1 LSKGVYSDSADHGRL
16 NIMGMYWLLDRDG
29 AKGPSILVEAD
40 GAMRVIDVL
49 RFGPKVTKLE
59 DQQKIWD
66 DVVGGV
72 VPTMKPFVI
81 EADLEEEGVE
91 VHADLEHGGAGGAS
105 GRRGGKARRKSSG
118 GGRSAG
124 GSKRT
129 GGRGRG

>member
-1 LSKGVYSDSADHGRL
+1 
-16 NIMGMYWLLDRDG
+16 MGMYWLLDRHG

-72 VPTMKPFVI
+72 VPTMKPFVS
-81 EADLEEEGVE
+81 EAKLDEEGQE
-91 VHADLEHGGAGGAS
+91 LHADLEHGGSGGTQGRGRANAG
-105 GRRGGKARRKSSG
+105 RKSSG

-124 GSKRT
+124 GTKRT